1 MLQKNFDFFPIY
13 DRIGIRKRKGGRKM
27 RLLTS
32 DEMKKVEAH
41 AVQRGLSYQRMME
54 NAGAACARNLRSI
67 VEKESG
73 TRRNVAI
80 LCGKGNNGGDGFVI
94 ARKLYESGY
103 RVCLILVAGYPGTHE
118 AEYMYKLTAELNI
131 PTIWYDAD
139 QPKAS
144 KTIQSAEIIVDAVF
158 GFSFRGE
165 VKPELASVFRLV
177 NEAQGLKFAIDMPS
191 GAYCDSGLCD
201 ESCVR
206 ADYTIAVSALKPA
219 HILHPAADCCGDII
233 VANIGIPEESF
244 AAVGSGLYTY
254 HANEIAD
261 RFPRRKVDAHKGD
274 FGHLLCICGSADMP
288 GAAFLAAKAALRSG
302 VGLVTLAFPQ
312 SLYPALTVKLTES
325 LFLPLEETPDGALS
339 RNCIPTLLRR
349 LDRYDAIV
357 IGCGLSVCED
367 TAAVLQAVLENAT
380 VPVIVDAD
388 GINLLSRN
396 IDLLQNA
403 AAPVIL
409 TPHPKEMARL
419 AQCTAQQVQDDRT
432 GLARRFAHEQGV
444 YLVLK
449 GSNTVIATP
458 DDDRLYINVTGNN
471 GLAKGGSGDVLA
483 GMLGAF
489 AAQKV
494 PLSDALC
501 LGVYL
506 HGYCADEL
514 AQKVSKT
521 GMLPTDVIEALPECY
536 AAFEN

>member
-1 MLQKNFDFFPIY
+1 
-13 DRIGIRKRKGGRKM
+13 M

-32 DEMKKVEAH
+32 EEMKKVEAH

-67 VEKESG
+67 VEKETG

-94 ARKLYESGY
+94 ARKLFESGY
-103 RVCLILVAGYPGTHE
+103 RVCLILVSGYPGTDE
-118 AEYMYKLTAELNI
+118 AEYMYKLTADLNI

-139 QPKAS
+139 KPKAD
-144 KTIQSAEIIVDAVF
+144 KTIQTADVLVDAVF
-158 GFSFRGE
+158 GFSFHGE
-165 VKPELASVFRLV
+165 IKPELAQVFRLF
-177 NEAQGLKFAIDMPS
+177 NEAEGMKFAIDMPS

-201 ESCVR
+201 ENCIH

-219 HILHPAADCCGDII
+219 HILHPASDCCGDII
-233 VANIGIPEESF
+233 VASIGIPEESF
-244 AAVGSGLYTY
+244 ATVGYGLYTY
-254 HANEIAD
+254 HANEIAA
-261 RFPRRKVDAHKGD
+261 RFPERKVDAHKGD
-274 FGHLLCICGSADMP
+274 FGHLLCICGSASMP
-288 GAAFLAAKAALRSG
+288 GAAFLATKAALRSG
-302 VGLVTLAFPQ
+302 AGLVTVAFPR
-312 SLYPALTVKLTES
+312 SLFGTLSAKLTES
-325 LFLPLEETPDGALS
+325 LFLPLEETPEGALS
-339 RNCIPTLLRR
+339 RNCIPTLLRQ

-367 TAAVLQAVLENAT
+367 TAAVLQAVLENAS

-419 AQCTAQQVQDDRT
+419 AQCTAAEVQADRT
-432 GLARRFAHEQGV
+432 GMARKFAEEQGV

-449 GSNTVIATP
+449 GSNTVIASP
-458 DDDRLYINVTGNN
+458 DDDRLYVNVTGNN

-489 AAQKV
+489 TAQKL
-494 PLSDALC
+494 PLPDALC
-501 LGVYL
+501 VGVYL

-514 AQKVSKT
+514 AQKISKT

-536 AAFEN
+536 AAFEA

>member
-1 MLQKNFDFFPIY
+1 
-13 DRIGIRKRKGGRKM
+13 M

-32 DEMKKVEAH
+32 DEMKRVEAN
-41 AVQRGLSYQRMME
+41 ATQRGLSYQRMME

-67 VEKESG
+67 VEKEAG

-94 ARKLYESGY
+94 GRKLFESGY
-103 RVCLILVAGYPGTHE
+103 RVCLILVAGYPGTNE
-118 AEYMYKLTAELNI
+118 AEYMYKMCAELNI

-139 QPKAS
+139 QPKAN
-144 KTIQSAEIIVDAVF
+144 KTIQTADVLVDAVF
-158 GFSFRGE
+158 GFSFHGA
-165 VKPELASVFRLV
+165 VNPELAQVFKLF
-177 NEAQGLKFAIDMPS
+177 NESQAMKFAIDMPS
-191 GAYCDSGLCD
+191 GAYCESGLCD
-201 ESCVR
+201 ENCIS

-219 HILHPAADCCGDII
+219 HILHPASDCCGDII
-233 VANIGIPEESF
+233 VANIGIPDESF
-244 AAVGSGLYTY
+244 AVVGYRLYTY
-254 HANEIAD
+254 HANEISD
-261 RFPRRKVDAHKGD
+261 RFPRRKIDAHKGD
-274 FGHLLCICGSADMP
+274 FGHLLCICGSRTMP
-288 GAAFLAAKAALRSG
+288 GAAFLATKAALRCG
-302 VGLVTLAFPQ
+302 AGLVTCAFPK
-312 SLYPALTVKLTES
+312 SLYHTLSVKLTES
-325 LFLPLEETPDGALS
+325 LLLPLEETAEGALS
-339 RNCIPTLLRR
+339 RQCIPTLLRK
-349 LDRYDAIV
+349 LDQYDAIV

-367 TAAVLQAVLENAT
+367 TAAVLQSVLENAS

-419 AQCTAQQVQDDRT
+419 AQCTASEVQADRAAM
-432 GLARRFAHEQGV
+432 ARRFAQEQGV

-449 GSNTVIATP
+449 GSNTVIASP

-489 AAQKV
+489 TAQKV
-494 PLSDALC
+494 SLPDALC

-514 AQKVSKT
+514 AQKTSKT
-521 GMLPTDVIEALPECY
+521 GMLPTDVIEALPESF
-536 AAFEN
+536 AAFED